1 MGQSA
6 KHHTALNVE
15 EISIVDII
23 RFFLDNWR
31 FLGLTTVGVSVIAVT
46 LSLSQPTRYQKQLT
60 LSVQPAPAPVSAF
73 PAMDINQANNLA
85 VKFLQNLKLDQTTA
99 LPKYDPTTQQID
111 LTLRSPNRSS
121 LKDARP
127 IAIRQVETG
136 FEEVMGKS
144 IKTSLVSID
153 IELKRNKRIIQ
164 QLELQKAQF
173 SPTNEFR
180 LGVLESQRAQ
190 KLAHLAELEF
200 DKQYLEQARK
210 NLTEFTSQFIAVQ
223 MLTESEVPQRRSL
236 VEVVVVAV
244 IAGFLVAVLAAIIR
258 DQLLRLKH
266 ELSQQKPQGSSGV

>member
-6 KHHTALNVE
+6 KHHTTLHAD
-15 EISIVDII
+15 EISIVEII

-31 FLGLTTVGVSVIAVT
+31 FLALITAGVSAIAIT

-60 LSVQPAPAPVSAF
+60 LSVQPVPAPVSSF
-73 PAMDINQANNLA
+73 PAMDVNQANNLA

-111 LTLRSPNRSS
+111 LTLRSPNQSS
-121 LKDARP
+121 LKDARS

-144 IKTSLVSID
+144 IKTSLTSID
-153 IELKRNKRIIQ
+153 IDLKRNKRILQ
-164 QLELQKAQF
+164 QLEQQKTQF

-180 LGVLESQRAQ
+180 LGVIESQRAQ
-190 KLAHLAELEF
+190 KLAQMAELEF
-200 DKQYLEQARK
+200 DKQYLEQARA
-210 NLTEFTSQFIAVQ
+210 NLTDFTSQFIAVQ
-223 MLTESEVPQRRSL
+223 MLAESDVPQRRSF
-236 VEVVVVAV
+236 VEVLVVAI

-258 DQLLRLKH
+258 DQILRLKH
-266 ELSQQKPQGSSGV
+266 ELAQQKPQGSSSV